1 MSLIIEGK
9 QFYTPKNRSG
19 PKTRE
24 FLRDVGDEPVQII
37 GAYWTDRTESG
48 YPSGTHIYMLFGKH
62 MEAHTLCSKRDFY
75 NFFEPC
81 PAPPSPKP
89 KRTTLIEQGL

>member
-37 GAYWTDRTESG
+37 GV
-48 YPSGTHIYMLFGKH
+48 PKGTFI
-62 MEAHTLCSKRDFY
+62 TSSSR
-75 NFFEPC
+75 
-81 PAPPSPKP
+81 APPRLPRSPKERHLLNRAYRFP
-89 KRTTLIEQGL
+89 RGRLPFYRFSYSSRMISLQV